1 MRHRARWA
9 AAAVGVGVLVLAV
22 ILAVNVGS
30 DTQLEQQQTRML
42 GKPLP
47 DARLETLEGQS
58 FNLGSLAG
66 KAVIV
71 NFWNTWCAPCEE
83 ELPVLRDFHDAHEA
97 DSDFAMVGI
106 SRDERVG
113 TDELR
118 TFVSDRGLDWT
129 IALDPEQRAALGFGT
144 IGQPETFAVSPDGQ
158 IVSVKFGPARS
169 VAELDAMLAAAR
181 RA

>member
-9 AAAVGVGVLVLAV
+9 AATVGAAVLVLAV
-22 ILAVNVGS
+22 VLAVNVGS

-42 GKPLP
+42 GQSVP
-47 DARLETLEGQS
+47 DATLETLDGRR
-58 FNLGSLAG
+58 FDLDSLAG

-83 ELPVLRDFHDAHEA
+83 ELPVLRDFHATHSG
-97 DSDFAMVGI
+97 DSDFAMVGV

-118 TFVSDRGLDWT
+118 RFVDDQGLDWT
-129 IALDPEQRAALGFGT
+129 IALDPNQRAALDFGT
-144 IGQPETFAVSPDGQ
+144 IGQPETFAVSPNGQ
-158 IVSVKFGPARS
+158 IVSVKFGPARN

-181 RA
+181 RS